1 MRETLLRRPL
11 VLVAHQDD
19 EAIACAILLQRA
31 EQPTVVFATNGAP
44 ADPYFWSKYG
54 SPQKLAEVRRHEAM
68 QAIRAVGVAHAYFL
82 DFPDQQLHLS
92 AAEAIARVSTVA
104 QENRCSAIV
113 THAYEGGHPDHDT
126 CSYIAHTVGE
136 SLSLDVWEMPLY
148 HRAEGRPSMQQ
159 FLNGNAEVT
168 ITPSD
173 EEYARKQQM
182 MAAYPSQGELLR
194 TFTKREEVF
203 RRQPHYDYARPPHE
217 GQLNYEAWQWQV
229 TGKEVSSALSR
240 SLGAAR

>member
-19 EAIACAILLQRA
+19 EAIACAVLIQRA
-31 EQPTVVFATNGAP
+31 EQATIVFATNGAP
-44 ADPYFWSKYG
+44 VDPYFWGKYG
-54 SPQKLAEVRRHEAM
+54 SPQKLAEVRREEATNAM
-68 QAIRAVGVAHAYFL
+68 RAVGIAHACFL

-92 AAEAIARVSTVA
+92 AAAAIARVIQIA
-104 QENRCSAIV
+104 QEQRCSAIV

-126 CSYIAHTVGE
+126 CSYIAHEVGE
-136 SLSLDVWEMPLY
+136 SLSLEVWEMPLY
-148 HRAEGRPSMQQ
+148 HRAEGKPSMQQ
-159 FLNGNAEVT
+159 FLNGNADLT